1 MKSKMLFVAGVSL
14 LLSHVTAD
22 GEDAKEKDLRSG
34 SKHNLL
40 SPAVAY
46 AIETNDIQ
54 MLGMLGK

>member
-1 MKSKMLFVAGVSL
+1 MLFVAGVSL